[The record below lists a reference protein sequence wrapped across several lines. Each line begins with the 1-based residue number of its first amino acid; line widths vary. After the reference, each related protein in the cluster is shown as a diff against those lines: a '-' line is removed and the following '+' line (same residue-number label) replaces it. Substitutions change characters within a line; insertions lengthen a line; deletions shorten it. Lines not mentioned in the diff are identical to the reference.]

1 MSVIIRSAAL
11 VIIMFLTACST
22 QFTSQSVVEIADNT
36 SLELADPPKQ
46 LIVDNWQQ
54 VLQVSHQGQQH
65 TLLAQL
71 SIDEQQGINLVVMT
85 AQGMPIFILEKPPGA
100 PIKSTKMLPIAGID
114 PRYILADI
122 MLVHW
127 PVVEINKRL
136 HGAVMQSNLDERR
149 ITNDEQLLVTI
160 NFSGP
165 ITQLINFQRDYKIQF
180 QKVEQ

>member
-1 MSVIIRSAAL
+1 MSVIIRTATL
-11 VIIMFLTACST
+11 VISIFLTACST
-22 QFTSQSVVEIADNT
+22 HFSPQSIVEIADNT
-36 SLELADPPKQ
+36 SLELADPPPQ
-46 LIVDNWQQ
+46 LVIDNWQQ

-71 SIDEQQGINLVVMT
+71 SIDDQQGINLVVMT
-85 AQGMPIFILEKPPGA
+85 AQGMPIFILEKAPGA
-100 PIKSTKMLPIAGID
+100 AIKSTKMLPIAGVE
-114 PRYILADI
+114 PSYILADI

-149 ITNDEQLLVTI
+149 ITNGEQLLVTI

>member
-1 MSVIIRSAAL
+1 MSVIIRTATL
-11 VIIMFLTACST
+11 VISIFLTACST
-22 QFTSQSVVEIADNT
+22 QFSPQSMVEIADNT
-36 SLELADPPKQ
+36 SLELADPPQQ
-46 LIVDNWQQ
+46 LVIDNWQQ

-71 SIDEQQGINLVVMT
+71 SIDDQQGINLVVMT

-127 PVVEINKRL
+127 PVAEINNRL
-136 HGAVMQSNLDERR
+136 SGAVMQDSGAERR
-149 ITNDEQLLVTI
+149 IVNDEQRLVTI
-160 NFSGP
+160 KFSGSV
-165 ITQLINFQRDYKIQF
+165 TQLINFQRNYKIQF
-180 QKVEQ
+180 QRVEQ